1 MSIPTAGSMLAD
13 LLEAMKLGITPEELN
28 KKRLALKEQIE
39 HQSNDPS
46 VKITA
51 EVFLQVENKN
61 PEA

>member
-13 LLEAMKLGITPEELN
+13 LLEAMETGITPEELN
-28 KKRLALKEQIE
+28 AKRVALKERIE
-39 HQSNDPS
+39 RQSDDPS

-51 EVFLQVENKN
+51 EVFIEKENEN